1 MRNWG
6 LIFIFLLAACSPAQT
21 PLALVTETS
30 VPDTPTPQIVEVTR
44 VVIVKQ
50 TVVVTATPEPLL
62 AQECFD
68 NAATQL
74 DLGGCAAEERFAA
87 QANLEHI
94 ISQIQLDP
102 EEKEKFDQFQ
112 TEWEALIEQNCIF
125 YYDRWGS
132 MRPMNQSMCIASRIK
147 ERIKELEL
155 VYLTPDG

>member
-6 LIFIFLLAACSPAQT
+6 FIFIILLAACSSAQT
-21 PLALVTETS
+21 SLSLATETS

-44 VVIVKQ
+44 VVIVEQ
-50 TVVVTATPEPLL
+50 TVVVTDTPEPLL
-62 AQECFD
+62 AQQCFD

-74 DLGGCAAEERFAA
+74 DLSGCAAEERFAA
-87 QANLEHI
+87 QTKLEQI

-112 TEWEALIEQNCIF
+112 MDWEALIEQNCMF
-125 YYDRWGS
+125 YYDKWGS

-147 ERIKELEL
+147 ERIKELEI